1 MFQPHTYSRTKTLIK
16 EFKNA
21 FNNSEDVVIYK
32 TYSAREK
39 YDYKG
44 SASYLSKVVG
54 AKYFRSEK
62 KIIEH
67 INEKIRCGYGV
78 LFLGAGDI
86 DKLARNI
93 NKMC

>member
-1 MFQPHTYSRTKTLIK
+1 MHSRTKTLIK

-21 FNNSEDVVIYK
+21 FNNSKDVVIYK

-44 SASYLSKVVG
+44 SAIYLSKVIG

-62 KIIEH
+62 KIVEYIK
-67 INEKIRCGYGV
+67 EKVDSEYGV

-93 NKMC
+93 NKMCWQ